1 MEDLIVEFKKGDVLF
16 EEGEATKDLF
26 IIQKGI
32 VRVYRKATDGGIWPL
47 ALVHSG
53 GFVGEMAFFDGK
65 PRSAT
70 ADAVTDVTVLKLE
83 AVKLEHEIKKLPP
96 WVMVMVKGLAQRV
109 REVNDLVKR
118 NKLVDET
125 TKDEFERWSASMTT
139 TAGAAKK

>member
-1 MEDLIVEFKKGDVLF
+1 MDDLIVELKKGDVLF
-16 EEGEATKDLF
+16 QEGESSKDLF

-32 VRVYRKATDGGIWPL
+32 VRVYRQGPDGAIWPL

-70 ADAVTDVTVLKLE
+70 ADAVTDVIVLKLE
-83 AVKLEHEIKKLPP
+83 AAKLEHEIKKLPP

-109 REVNDLVKR
+109 REVNDLIKR
-118 NKLVDET
+118 NRIIDET
-125 TKDEFERWSASMTT
+125 TKQEFERWSAPMTT
-139 TAGAAKK
+139 GNAPVKK